1 LNLFLV
7 TENIRWVTIAAGVLA
22 VALGAV
28 SAKDYFRPGEGPTT
42 SIPEAAKPGLYSRTR
57 GILRTERFVPVLGAT
72 VALAVVANS
81 YELLCTAG
89 LPMAFTRVLTLNELP
104 TPTYY
109 GYLAL
114 YNAVYV
120 IPLLAIVFGFVWTL
134 GSRKLQPSEGR
145 TLKLLSG
152 SMMLGLGIVLLIA
165 PQLLERVGTAIAVV
179 GAAVLVTLAIIV
191 VDRLVG
197 RSPPAVKH
205 G

>member
-1 LNLFLV
+1 
-7 TENIRWVTIAAGVLA
+7 
-22 VALGAV
+22 
-28 SAKDYFRPGEGPTT
+28 
-42 SIPEAAKPGLYSRTR
+42 
-57 GILRTERFVPVLGAT
+57 
-72 VALAVVANS
+72 
-81 YELLCTAG
+81 
-89 LPMAFTRVLTLNELP
+89 MAFTRVLTLNELP